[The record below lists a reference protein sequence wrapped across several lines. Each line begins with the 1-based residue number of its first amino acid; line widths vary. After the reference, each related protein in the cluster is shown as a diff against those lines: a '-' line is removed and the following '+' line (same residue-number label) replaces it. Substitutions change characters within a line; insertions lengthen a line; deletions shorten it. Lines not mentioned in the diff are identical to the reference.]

1 MAISQESLRSEL
13 ASRDTLTTRVLRL
26 FLSRPGAWIDVYELA
41 GVGGFA
47 GWRTRVSQARHIIE
61 RAGLGQIEWNG
72 KARESA
78 YRFVQMVPVQP
89 DAAQQE
95 LFA

>member
-1 MAISQESLRSEL
+1 MVSTDYAARSTRTKAVLKLFLENPGTWL
-13 ASRDTLTTRVLRL
+13 YPDTL
-26 FLSRPGAWIDVYELA
+26 AH
-41 GVGGFA
+41 VGGFCA
-47 GWRTRVSQARHIIE
+47 WRTRVSNARHIIE
-61 RAGLGQIEWNG
+61 RDGLEQIEWNG

>member
-1 MAISQESLRSEL
+1 VQFLHSFRIQRLR
-13 ASRDTLTTRVLRL
+13 AVADVLQH
-26 FLSRPGAWIDVYELA
+26 
-41 GVGGFA
+41 VGGFCA
-47 GWRTRVSQARHIIE
+47 WRTRVSNARQIIE
-61 RAGLGQIEWNG
+61 RDGLGQIEWNG